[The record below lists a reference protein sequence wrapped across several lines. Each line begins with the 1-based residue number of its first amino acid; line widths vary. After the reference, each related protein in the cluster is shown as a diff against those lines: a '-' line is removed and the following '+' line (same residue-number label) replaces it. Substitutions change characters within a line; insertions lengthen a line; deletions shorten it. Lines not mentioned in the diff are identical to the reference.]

1 MRGASLHV
9 HIIGAGLI
17 GTSIGLKLK
26 EANYSLSISDLD
38 PKNEQMG
45 MDLLQID
52 ETVIPKNSDVVII
65 ATPPNAVFPELQKA
79 FLENSKAMF
88 IDIAG
93 IKSNLHVE
101 VEKFPE
107 IAKRFCSAHPMA
119 GREVSGPG
127 SARADIFDSRP
138 WIVTPTSKT
147 DQEVIDFVLDL
158 GRILGSTPFTLGA
171 QEHDAAVALVS
182 HFPQILSSL
191 LAGML
196 SEADIAALNLAGQ
209 GLRDLTRLADSDP
222 KLWSILLTSNSDALV
237 PKLDEAIS
245 KLNNLKSALIS
256 RDGESIEEFISQGR
270 SGRARIP
277 GKHGGGKRDYTY
289 LPIVI
294 SDKPGQLAL
303 IFQECS
309 SVGVNIEDLAIEHSP
324 NQETGLI
331 TLALNDLDAHKLQ
344 KHLLAQGWLAH
355 IPRK

>member
-1 MRGASLHV
+1 MKAPQPHI

-26 EANYSLSISDLD
+26 ESGFSLSISDLD
-38 PKNEQMG
+38 PKNEKMAI
-45 MDLLQID
+45 DLLQ
-52 ETVIPKNSDVVII
+52 TNVRPAKTDVFLI
-65 ATPPNAVFPELQKA
+65 ATPPDSVFQELKRVFESNPEAK
-79 FLENSKAMF
+79 F

-196 SEADIAALNLAGQ
+196 NEADIAALNLAGQ

-222 KLWSILLTSNSDALV
+222 KLWSTLLTSNSDALV
-237 PKLDEAIS
+237 PKLDEAIT
-245 KLNNLKSALIS
+245 KLNSLKSALIS
-256 RDGESIEEFISQGR
+256 RDSESIEEFISQGR

-277 GKHGGGKRDYTY
+277 GKHGSGKRDYTY

-309 SVGVNIEDLAIEHSP
+309 NVGVNIEDLAIEHSP

>member
-1 MRGASLHV
+1 MKAPQPHI

-26 EANYSLSISDLD
+26 ESGFSLSISDLD
-38 PKNEQMG
+38 PKNEKMAI
-45 MDLLQID
+45 DLLQPID
-52 ETVIPKNSDVVII
+52 RPVNSDVFLI
-65 ATPPNAVFPELQKA
+65 ATPPDSVFQELKRAFESNPKA
-79 FLENSKAMF
+79 KF

-93 IKSNLHVE
+93 IKSNLHLE

-107 IAKRFCSAHPMA
+107 IAQRFCSAHPMA

-138 WIVTPTSKT
+138 WVVTPTSRT
-147 DQEVIDFVLDL
+147 DQEVIDFVLNL
-158 GRILGSTPFTLGA
+158 GEILGSTPFTLGA
-171 QEHDAAVALVS
+171 QEHDAAVALIS

-196 SEADIAALNLAGQ
+196 DEADTAALNLAGQ

-222 KLWSILLTSNSDALV
+222 KLWSSLLTSNSDALI
-237 PKLDEAIS
+237 PKLDDAIS
-245 KLNNLKSALIS
+245 KLENLKNSLLS
-256 RDGESIEEFISQGR
+256 RDSQSVEKFISQGR
-270 SGRARIP
+270 SGRALIP

-324 NQETGLI
+324 NQDTGLI
-331 TLALNDLDAHKLQ
+331 TLALNDQDAHKLH

-355 IPRK
+355 IPHK

>member
-1 MRGASLHV
+1 MA
-9 HIIGAGLI
+9 I
-17 GTSIGLKLK
+17 
-26 EANYSLSISDLD
+26 
-38 PKNEQMG
+38 
-45 MDLLQID
+45 DLLQPID
-52 ETVIPKNSDVVII
+52 RPANSDVFLI
-65 ATPPNAVFPELQKA
+65 ATPPDSVFQELKRAFESNPKA
-79 FLENSKAMF
+79 KF

-93 IKSNLHVE
+93 IKSNLHLE

-107 IAKRFCSAHPMA
+107 IAQRFCSAHPMA

-138 WIVTPTSKT
+138 WVVTPTSRT
-147 DQEVIDFVLDL
+147 DQEVIDFVLNL
-158 GRILGSTPFTLGA
+158 GEILGSTPFTLGA
-171 QEHDAAVALVS
+171 QEHDAAVALIS

-196 SEADIAALNLAGQ
+196 DEADTAALNLAGQ

-222 KLWSILLTSNSDALV
+222 KLWSSLLTSNSDALI

-245 KLNNLKSALIS
+245 KLENLKNSLLS
-256 RDGESIEEFISQGR
+256 RDSQSVEKFISQGR
-270 SGRARIP
+270 SGRALIP

-324 NQETGLI
+324 NQDTGLI
-331 TLALNDLDAHKLQ
+331 TLALNDQDAHKLH

-355 IPRK
+355 IPHK

>member
-1 MRGASLHV
+1 MKAPQPHI

-26 EANYSLSISDLD
+26 ESGFSLSISDLD
-38 PKNEQMG
+38 PKNEKMAI
-45 MDLLQID
+45 DLLQPID
-52 ETVIPKNSDVVII
+52 RPVNSDVFLI
-65 ATPPNAVFPELQKA
+65 ATPPDSVFQELKRAFESNPKA
-79 FLENSKAMF
+79 KF

-93 IKSNLHVE
+93 IKSNLHLE

-107 IAKRFCSAHPMA
+107 IAQRFCSAHPMA
-119 GREVSGPG
+119 GREVSGPS

-138 WIVTPTSKT
+138 WVVTPTSRT
-147 DQEVIDFVLDL
+147 DQEVIDFVLNL
-158 GRILGSTPFTLGA
+158 GEILGSTPFTLGA
-171 QEHDAAVALVS
+171 QEHDAAVALIS

-196 SEADIAALNLAGQ
+196 DEADTAALNLAGQ

-222 KLWSILLTSNSDALV
+222 KLWSSLLTSNSDALI

-245 KLNNLKSALIS
+245 KLENLKNSLLS
-256 RDGESIEEFISQGR
+256 RDSQSVEKFISQGR
-270 SGRARIP
+270 SGRALIP

-324 NQETGLI
+324 NQDTGLI
-331 TLALNDLDAHKLQ
+331 TLALNDQDAHKLH

-355 IPRK
+355 IPHK